1 MATARRTT
9 KLSTFTWEGFD
20 NKGRKSSGETEGNSL
35 AYVKA
40 ILRRQGIRPTK
51 VRKKAKPL
59 LAFKKRVR
67 PADITFMSRQLATL
81 LSAGIPVAQA
91 LAAIGRGHE
100 NASMQEMMGVIR
112 NEVESGTSL
121 SQSLGKYPL
130 HFDRL
135 YVSLVEAG
143 EQSGKLDDLLGKIAV
158 YLEKIESI
166 KSKIKSALFY
176 PSAIVVVAILVVALL
191 MIFVIPQFESL
202 FKGFGADLPTLTQM
216 IVNLSRWFQ
225 DWWWLFFGV
234 LIGTVLL
241 IASTYKRSTKI
252 QFLTDR
258 FLLHMPVFG
267 AVIKKATIARF
278 SRTLATM
285 FGAGVPLVDSL
296 ESVANATGN
305 RVYQNAIID
314 IISEVSTGRSLEAT
328 MSQSRLFPNMVLQMI
343 STGEESGEL
352 ETMLNKIADFY
363 EREVDDAV
371 AALSSLIEPFMIAFL
386 GVVVGTIVVAMY
398 LPIFKMAAVF

>member
-1 MATARRTT
+1 MR
-9 KLSTFTWEGFD
+9 
-20 NKGRKSSGETEGNSL
+20 
-35 AYVKA
+35 
-40 ILRRQGIRPTK
+40 
-51 VRKKAKPL
+51 
-59 LAFKKRVR
+59 
-67 PADITFMSRQLATL
+67 
-81 LSAGIPVAQA
+81 
-91 LAAIGRGHE
+91 
-100 NASMQEMMGVIR
+100 EMMGVIR

-135 YVSLVEAG
+135 YLSLVEAG
-143 EQSGKLDDLLGKIAV
+143 EQSGKLDDLLGKVAV
-158 YLEKIESI
+158 YLEKIEAI

-191 MIFVIPQFESL
+191 MLFVIPQFESL

-234 LIGTVLL
+234 LIGFVMFV
-241 IASTYKRSTKI
+241 SMTYKRSTKI
-252 QFLTDR
+252 QYMTDR
-258 FLLHMPVFG
+258 LLLHMPVFG
-267 AVIKKATIARF
+267 QVIKKATIARF
-278 SRTLATM
+278 ARTLATM

-296 ESVANATGN
+296 GSVANATGN
-305 RVYQNAIID
+305 RVYQNAIMEIKA
-314 IISEVSTGRSLEAT
+314 EVSTGRSLEAT
-328 MSQSRLFPNMVLQMI
+328 MTQTKLFPNMVLQMV

-352 ETMLNKIADFY
+352 EVMLNKIADFY

-386 GVVVGTIVVAMY
+386 GIVVGTIVVAMY

>member
-1 MATARRTT
+1 MATASRTK
-9 KLSTFTWEGFD
+9 KLSTFSWEGFD
-20 NKGRKSSGETEGNSL
+20 SKGKKTSGESEGSSL

-59 LAFKKRVR
+59 LAFKKKAK
-67 PADITFMSRQLATL
+67 PADIAFMSRQLATL
-81 LSAGIPVAQA
+81 ISAGIPIAQA
-91 LAAIGRGHE
+91 LSAIGRGHE
-100 NASMQEMMGVIR
+100 KAAMQEMMSVIR
-112 NEVESGTSL
+112 NEVESGTTL
-121 SQSLGKYPL
+121 SQSLGKYPQQ
-130 HFDRL
+130 FDRL
-135 YVSLVEAG
+135 YISLVEAG
-143 EQSGKLDDLLGKIAV
+143 EQSGKLDDLLEKIAV
-158 YLEKIESI
+158 YLEKIEAI

-176 PSAIVVVAILVVALL
+176 PSAIIVVAILVVALL
-191 MIFVIPQFESL
+191 MLFVIPQFESL

-225 DWWWLFFGV
+225 DWWWMFFGI
-234 LIGTVLL
+234 LIGFVLL
-241 IASTYKRSTKI
+241 VSITYKRSVKI
-252 QFLTDR
+252 QYMTDR
-258 FLLHMPVFG
+258 MLLRMPVFG
-267 AVIKKATIARF
+267 PVVKKATIARF
-278 SRTLATM
+278 ARTLATM

-296 ESVANATGN
+296 GSVANATGN
-305 RVYQNAIID
+305 RIYQNAIMD
-314 IISEVSTGRSLEAT
+314 IKADVSTGRGLEYT
-328 MSQSRLFPNMVLQMI
+328 MTKTGLFPNMVLQMI

-352 ETMLNKIADFY
+352 EVMLDKVADFY

>member
-1 MATARRTT
+1 MATVRRAKKHT
-9 KLSTFTWEGFD
+9 TFTWEGFD
-20 NKGRKSSGETEGNSL
+20 NKGKKTSGEAEGSSI
-35 AYVKA
+35 AYIKA
-40 ILRRQGIRPTK
+40 ILRRQGVRPTK
-51 VRKKAKPL
+51 VRKKPKPL
-59 LAFKKRVR
+59 LAFKKKVKT
-67 PADITFMSRQLATL
+67 ADITFMSRQLATL
-81 LSAGIPVAQA
+81 LSAGIPVVQA
-91 LAAIGRGHE
+91 LSAIGRGHE
-100 NASMQEMMGVIR
+100 NVAMQEMMGVIR

-135 YVSLVEAG
+135 YLSLVEAG
-143 EQSGKLDDLLGKIAV
+143 EQSGKLDDLLGKVAI
-158 YLEKIESI
+158 YLEKIEAI

-191 MIFVIPQFESL
+191 MLFVIPQFESL

-234 LIGTVLL
+234 LIGSV
-241 IASTYKRSTKI
+241 IFVSATYKRSEKMQYT
-252 QFLTDR
+252 TDR
-258 FLLHMPVFG
+258 LLLHMPVFG
-267 AVIKKATIARF
+267 PVVRKATIARF
-278 SRTLATM
+278 ARTLATM

-296 ESVANATGN
+296 GSVANATGN
-305 RVYQNAIID
+305 RVYQNAILD
-314 IISEVSTGRSLEAT
+314 IKSEVSTGRSLEAT
-328 MSQSRLFPNMVLQMI
+328 MTQTKLFPNMVLQMI